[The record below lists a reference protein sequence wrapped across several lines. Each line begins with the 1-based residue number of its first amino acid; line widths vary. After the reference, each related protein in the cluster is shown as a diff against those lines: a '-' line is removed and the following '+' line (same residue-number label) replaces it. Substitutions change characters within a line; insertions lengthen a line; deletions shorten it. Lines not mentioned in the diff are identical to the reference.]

1 MHPTPYITPEGIP
14 MAAPK
19 KTALQN
25 SDSEE
30 DILDVGHDVTATFD
44 NSPSNPT
51 ERASSENLGTVRE
64 DDDLEE
70 DLDEDEDDDLDEDD
84 EDDEDV
90 EDEEDEDESADEY
103 DEAEDDDDEEID
115 EDEEDDEDIDTDEE
129 DEDED
134 DEDDL
139 DTVPR
144 ASSIYRK
151 M

>member
-1 MHPTPYITPEGIP
+1 

-19 KTALQN
+19 KTAPQN

-51 ERASSENLGTVRE
+51 ERASSENLGAVRE

-84 EDDEDV
+84 E
-90 EDEEDEDESADEY
+90 EEEEEDESADEY
-103 DEAEDDDDEEID
+103 DEAEDEDDEEID
-115 EDEEDDEDIDTDEE
+115 EDDEDDEDIDADEE

-144 ASSIYRK
+144 ASSVYRK